1 MTNSFLLLKS
11 AAVFGAIV
19 LSHGLSAATEIAQG
33 RSTMVVEC
41 KQEAQRGHYRQL
53 LTSQTLQHKQRMTAI
68 CGGWLEVREG
78 DRDRLLAECLAE
90 AQRGPLYG
98 RGGRADRGHVVKLR
112 EMCRSLHKA

>member
-1 MTNSFLLLKS
+1 MTNLFLLVKF
-11 AAVFGAIV
+11 AAVVGIVV

-33 RSTMVVEC
+33 RPSLAVEC
-41 KQEAQRGHYRQL
+41 KQEAQRAHYRQL

-68 CGGWLEVREG
+68 CGGWLEVRES

-98 RGGRADRGHVVKLR
+98 RGGKLDRGHVVKLR